1 MSDPVKPSSLS
12 QTREQLR
19 TVSAAIA
26 AALAY
31 LEPAKGEPT
40 CWVAPKTD
48 YVVVYVLA
56 GGVLHRF
63 GGKRD
68 PPITPGHE
76 TEPRE
81 SACDGRVIPST
92 ASATRLRARA
102 RVPR

>member
-1 MSDPVKPSSLS
+1 
-12 QTREQLR
+12 
-19 TVSAAIA
+19 
-26 AALAY
+26 
-31 LEPAKGEPT
+31 
-40 CWVAPKTD
+40 
-48 YVVVYVLA
+48 VYVLA